1 MAARL
6 NQYLASTGVG
16 SRRAVE
22 ALIRSG
28 RVTVNGSVAGLATRV
43 EAGDDVRLD
52 GRPVT
57 AQPVRVLL
65 LHKPTGVITTAS
77 DTHGRQT
84 VLDLVG
90 GDVRLFPVGRLD
102 RDTSGLLVLTNDGE
116 LAHRLAHPRHGVPK
130 TYVVELRD
138 DPPEQALRSLREG
151 VELEDGMTA
160 PAEVERIGPGRVRLT
175 IHEGRNRQVRR
186 MCTAVGHP
194 VRALHRTRYGTL
206 ELGGLAPGTWRELTG
221 AELQELRDA

>member
-22 ALIRSG
+22 ELIRSG

-43 EAGDDVRLD
+43 ETGDEVRLD

-77 DTHGRQT
+77 DTHGRRT

-90 GDVRLFPVGRLD
+90 AEVRLFPVGRLD
-102 RDTSGLLVLTNDGE
+102 RDTSGALVITNDGD

-130 TYVVELRD
+130 TYEVELGD
-138 DPPEQALRSLREG
+138 DPPEQVLHRLREG
-151 VELEDGMTA
+151 VLLEDGVTA
-160 PAEVERIGPGRVRLT
+160 PAEVERIGPGRLRLT

-186 MCTAVGHP
+186 MCAAVGHP
-194 VRALHRTRYGTL
+194 LRALHRTRYGTL
-206 ELGGLAPGTWRELTG
+206 ELGGLAPGQWRELTR
-221 AELQELRDA
+221 AELEALRDA